1 MKESKRLQDLQQLP
15 QVIEHDILLR
25 LPAKSL
31 IRFKLVTKEWCCL
44 ISSEDFVKTHLK
56 WVNEIEDIRC
66 AQLAISTYK
75 KNSLSLYTMDC
86 DSSNRDL
93 VKIDFEGYCHGR
105 VKLVGS
111 CNGLL
116 LVYVPSNGLF
126 LCNPSIR
133 EYKKIEFRTNH
144 PNIIG
149 GLGYDSTNKAY
160 KAVITGNYII
170 TGSGSRGDNN
180 WTCEFSTTYVK
191 IYNLKSDSWSEID
204 DFPYTFFHCEIPS
217 MVNEAPHWVVLRG
230 RDYRPITY
238 VIIYL
243 DLVNEKFKEVPLPDC
258 LLKDNSKRFELGVL
272 RGCLCISY
280 KCDIDSYFEIWSMR
294 EYGVKES
301 WTKLFVLTQPY
312 ISLRPLC
319 FTRNYDEV
327 IMHVNDN
334 KLVMFNLKGN
344 TKRVLAFH
352 PVDGDSLYPM
362 AVVTYVESLIFPEAQ
377 EGREA
382 KGKTK

>member
-1 MKESKRLQDLQQLP
+1 
-15 QVIEHDILLR
+15 
-25 LPAKSL
+25 
-31 IRFKLVTKEWCCL
+31 
-44 ISSEDFVKTHLK
+44 
-56 WVNEIEDIRC
+56 
-66 AQLAISTYK
+66 
-75 KNSLSLYTMDC
+75 MDC
-86 DSSNRDL
+86 DSSNLDL
-93 VKIDFEGYCHGR
+93 VKIDFEEDYCRR

-126 LCNPSIR
+126 LCNPSTR
-133 EYKKIEFRTNH
+133 EYKKIEFSTH
-144 PNIIG
+144 PPCIIG

-160 KAVITGNYII
+160 KAVITGNY
-170 TGSGSRGDNN
+170 TKDGSGSIGDN
-180 WTCEFSTTYVK
+180 WACEFSTTYVI
-191 IYNLKSDSWSEID
+191 IYNLKSDSWSKID

-217 MVNEAPHWVVLRG
+217 MVNEAPHWVVRRG
-230 RDYRPITY
+230 HDYHPITY

-327 IMHVNDN
+327 IMHVNDEE
-334 KLVMFNLKGN
+334 LVMFNLKGN

-352 PVDGDSLYPM
+352 PVDGDLLYPM
-362 AVVTYVESLIFPEAQ
+362 EVDGNLLYPTEVVTYVESLIFPEEQ